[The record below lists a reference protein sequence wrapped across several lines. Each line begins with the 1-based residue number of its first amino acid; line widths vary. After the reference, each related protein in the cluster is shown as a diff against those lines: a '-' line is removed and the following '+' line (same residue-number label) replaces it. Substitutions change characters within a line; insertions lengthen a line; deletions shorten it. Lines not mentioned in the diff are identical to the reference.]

1 MVRFNGQFISD
12 GYAGTNEF
20 LNQKKVLEIWSNQAK
35 ISDFE
40 DQDPY
45 SKITAPNAV
54 VALSKKANK
63 QSAKN
68 LGRVFVGVKD
78 IDGDGVTE
86 TVLILSSKMASQ
98 DLMVEILDYFEAEDV
113 LMLDGGNS
121 TQLVIEG
128 QTYINSSRDIPA
140 SMVVLG
146 G

>member
-1 MVRFNGQFISD
+1 MWL
-12 GYAGTNEF
+12 T
-20 LNQKKVLEIWSNQAK
+20 
-35 ISDFE
+35 
-40 DQDPY
+40 
-45 SKITAPNAV
+45 
-54 VALSKKANK
+54 
-63 QSAKN
+63 
-68 LGRVFVGVKD
+68 VKD
-78 IDGDGVTE
+78 KDGDGITE